1 MNDLIKVLLSGAAC
15 AALGQPALAQ
25 RASENAVANADD
37 AFGSNVGLET
47 TGIYSDQDTRGFS
60 PVKAGNARIDGIYY
74 DPVGSISGRMRMG
87 TAIRVGF
94 ASEEYPFHA
103 PTGIADYRFRP
114 FPDADGLS
122 LSHTTMAFGGVIQ
135 EADLRLALDP
145 GRIGFTGGVARADL
159 KMSDGSRNASWGYAF
174 RPFFRFGGMEFA
186 PFTSGANFHTNYAH
200 PLIVVR
206 GSDLPD
212 LPRKRRF
219 LGQKWAEGSYRN
231 RLHGATLRGNMTD
244 RLSLRAGL
252 FRAEGPR
259 QQNYAELFGYTSDAQ
274 PLSHRVVSDPVQD
287 IHSTSGEALLAW
299 RVGGGR
305 IDSRVFAG
313 FRGRNRLTET
323 GGSGVADLAPFTG
336 WDVRQVA
343 RPAFTYGPVNAG
355 RVKQQSW
362 MAGYVGKLSGVGS
375 VNLGLQRARYVGTF
389 RPGGPGAASRG
400 ETQAWLYNATVNIH
414 VARKLSVYLGS
425 ERGLEDSGVAPESAA
440 NRNEQLPATLTRQYE
455 GGVRWKFKGGQL
467 VLSAF
472 EISKPY
478 FTFDAV
484 NDFTRQGKVRH
495 RGLEASLS
503 GRFGDRLNLVAGA
516 IAMQPR
522 VTGAARDAGLVGSRP
537 PGTPSLYARLDA
549 NYRTDLLGGLTPTL
563 AVIHTGERAVTA
575 RPQAALGGRQLMLD
589 PVTTVDIGVRRQFKA
604 GKVPMS
610 ARFVLINAFDKA
622 VWKVAAPNI
631 VYPEERRRINFAI
644 AADF

>member
-186 PFTSGANFHTNYAH
+186 PFTSGANFYSNYAH

-231 RLHGATLRGNMTD
+231 RLHGATLRGNITD

-336 WDVRQVA
+336 WNVAQVA
-343 RPAFTYGPVNAG
+343 RPLGAG
-355 RVKQQSW
+355 RRALAEVVHQAGPAHRKGGLQARALLEHQQLVLTGVDLGVVGLGLRHAPQAVQLGQQALERA
-362 MAGYVGKLSGVGS
+362 AGAQHLEQSPRVRLHQALGQFLPHTLGHQGVDLALVDEAAHQRQRVRGDREVAVARGKARRAQQAHRVLGVGLAD
-375 VNLGLQRARYVGTF
+375 VTQHAVAQVTRAAMGVDEGAVGRARHGVDGEVAPRQVLLERDVGRGVDGEAVVAGAGLALGARERVFLVRVRVQEDGKVAPDGLEAQLQHLLRRHADDDPVPVGRGPAEQRVAHTAADLEAAALQRG
-389 RPGGPGAASRG
+389 
-400 ETQAWLYNATVNIH
+400 
-414 VARKLSVYLGS
+414 
-425 ERGLEDSGVAPESAA
+425 
-440 NRNEQLPATLTRQYE
+440 
-455 GGVRWKFKGGQL
+455 GGVRG
-467 VLSAF
+467 S
-472 EISKPY
+472 
-478 FTFDAV
+478 
-484 NDFTRQGKVRH
+484 H
-495 RGLEASLS
+495 RAH
-503 GRFGDRLNLVAGA
+503 R
-516 IAMQPR
+516 
-522 VTGAARDAGLVGSRP
+522 RP
-537 PGTPSLYARLDA
+537 PRNHGSCAPPPWRG
-549 NYRTDLLGGLTPTL
+549 RGWGRGG
-563 AVIHTGERAVTA
+563 
-575 RPQAALGGRQLMLD
+575 
-589 PVTTVDIGVRRQFKA
+589 
-604 GKVPMS
+604 
-610 ARFVLINAFDKA
+610 
-622 VWKVAAPNI
+622 
-631 VYPEERRRINFAI
+631 
-644 AADF
+644 